1 MTGAQSAIPRLPGLP
16 IAGNIFEYARSP
28 TRLLLRVHREL
39 GDTGYFRMGV
49 FPVLSVAKPS
59 HIETILVDR
68 ADAFEKG
75 LAYRFLKAILGNGL
89 VTASNAVQR
98 RQRKLVAPALAHRRV
113 VGYAGAM
120 VQLAETTQARWAEGG
135 VIDVHEEMMRLTQ
148 LVVAETLFH
157 ADVLPESAELSHA
170 LTVANEWVGHEI
182 AQLIPIP
189 KAVPTPR
196 NLRLWK
202 AIRRLDSTVYRLIA
216 ERRASGDQGD
226 ILSML
231 LLAKEEGGGEGMSDR
246 QVRDEALTIF
256 VAGHETTANALTWT
270 FYLLSRHPEVAGK
283 VRAEVVQALGGGLP
297 TYQDLGRM
305 PYTLQVLKE
314 SMRLYPPVYAVS
326 RRAVE
331 DVPVDDF
338 VIRRGTILFIN
349 IYAMHRNPQ
358 LYPDPE
364 RFDPERFTPEN
375 ERRRPRGAYLPFG
388 AGPRNCIGSA
398 FAMMEGHLLLATLS
412 QRVKF
417 ELVPG
422 QTIVEE
428 PLVTL
433 RPKTAIRMVVRRT
446 GGDVQAA
453 SGVTADSST
462 GSPRAT

>member
-1 MTGAQSAIPRLPGLP
+1 MTGVQSTGSGNSRRTIPRLPGLP

-28 TRLLLRVHREL
+28 IGLLLRVHREL
-39 GDTGYFRMGV
+39 GDTAFFRMGV
-49 FPVLSVAKPS
+49 FPVLSIANPA
-59 HIETILVDR
+59 HIETILVER

-75 LAYRFLKAILGNGL
+75 LAYRFLRAILGNGL

-113 VGYAGAM
+113 VAYAEAM
-120 VQLAETTQARWAEGG
+120 VELAEAAQARWTKGG
-135 VIDVHEEMMRLTQ
+135 IIDVHQEMMQLTQ
-148 LVVAETLFH
+148 IIVAKTLLH
-157 ADVLPESAELSHA
+157 ADVLPESAELSQA
-170 LTVANEWVGHEI
+170 MTVANEWAGHEI
-182 AQLIPIP
+182 AQLIAIP
-189 KAVPTPR
+189 KFVPTPR
-196 NLRLWK
+196 NLKLAK
-202 AIRRLDSTVYRLIA
+202 AIRRLDSTIYRLIG

-256 VAGHETTANALTWT
+256 VAGHETTANAMTWT

-283 VRAEVVQALGGGLP
+283 LRAEVAQALGGRSP

-314 SMRLYPPVYAVS
+314 SMRLYPPVYAIS
-326 RRAVE
+326 RRAVR

-338 VIRRGTILFIN
+338 VVKRGTILFIN
-349 IYAMHRNPQ
+349 IYAMHRSPEI
-358 LYPDPE
+358 YPEPE
-364 RFDPERFTPEN
+364 RFDPARFTPEI
-375 ERRRPRGAYLPFG
+375 EKQRPRNAYLPFG
-388 AGPRNCIGSA
+388 VGPRNCIGAA
-398 FAMMEGHLLLATLS
+398 FAMMEGHLLLATLA
-412 QRVKF
+412 QRVNF

-433 RPKTAIRMVVRRT
+433 RPKTGIRMVVRRGHGN
-446 GGDVQAA
+446 GG
-453 SGVTADSST
+453 
-462 GSPRAT
+462 P

>member
-1 MTGAQSAIPRLPGLP
+1 MTGVERVIPRLPGLP

-28 TRLLLRVHREL
+28 IGLLLRVHREL
-39 GDTGYFRMGV
+39 GDTAFFRMGV
-49 FPVLSVAKPS
+49 FPVLSVAKPAD
-59 HIETILVDR
+59 IEAVLIDH

-89 VTASNAVQR
+89 VTASNAVQK

-113 VGYAGAM
+113 VGYAEAM
-120 VQLAETTQARWAEGG
+120 VQLAESAQARWPEAG
-135 VIDVHEEMMRLTQ
+135 VIDVHQEMMQLTQ
-148 LVVAETLFH
+148 LVVAKTLFH
-157 ADVLPESAELSHA
+157 ADVLPESAELSRA
-170 LTVANEWVGHEI
+170 MTVANEWAGHGI
-182 AQLIPIP
+182 AQLIAIP

-196 NLRLWK
+196 NLKLWK

-216 ERRASGDQGD
+216 EHRASGDRGD

-231 LLAKEEGGGEGMSDR
+231 LLATEEGGGEGMSDR

-270 FYLLSRHPEVAGK
+270 FYLLSRHPEVAQK
-283 VRAEVVQALGGGLP
+283 VRAEVARVLGGRSPG
-297 TYQDLGRM
+297 YQDLVRM

-326 RRAVE
+326 RRAVK

-338 VIRRGTILFIN
+338 VIKKGTILFIN
-349 IYAMHRNPQ
+349 IYAMHRNAEI
-358 LYPDPE
+358 YPDPE
-364 RFDPERFTPEN
+364 RFDPDRFTPEN
-375 ERRRPRGAYLPFG
+375 EKHRPRNAYLPFG
-388 AGPRNCIGSA
+388 AGPRNCIGAS
-398 FAMMEGHLLLATLS
+398 FAMMEGHLLLATLC

-422 QTIVEE
+422 QTILEQA
-428 PLVTL
+428 LVTL
-433 RPKTAIRMVVRRT
+433 RPKAGIRMVSRRIR
-446 GGDVQAA
+446 GDVQAGA
-453 SGVTADSST
+453 GVAADSST